1 MENSKTSK
9 EEFLNDQNEIKDS
22 INIETA
28 NEGNDKKKVLDDT
41 FGKIKNDST
50 KKFSLNKEM
59 EKKMENSFKEI
70 KTNGDQRRTTY
81 SVKYNR
87 KNEEFEIPDRKT
99 NGSGKNRFSAF
110 TQKKS
115 SLEQIDLLNETIEDN
130 TIDSF
135 PEEILDF
142 DNFENQRN
150 IRIKRFKMQNKVSF
164 KNGIA
169 TNLALIEKL
178 NNPLYCVNKVKTVK
192 FELNKRRLTIH
203 ELNKNPSLSKHH

>member
-41 FGKIKNDST
+41 LDKIKNDST

>member
-1 MENSKTSK
+1 MENSNTSK

-41 FGKIKNDST
+41 LDKIKNDST

-87 KNEEFEIPDRKT
+87 NNQEFEIPDEKT

>member
-41 FGKIKNDST
+41 FDKIKNDST

-87 KNEEFEIPDRKT
+87 NNQEFEIPDEKT

>member
-1 MENSKTSK
+1 MENSNTSK

-22 INIETA
+22 IKIETA

-41 FGKIKNDST
+41 FDKIKNDST

-87 KNEEFEIPDRKT
+87 NNQEFEIPDEKT

>member
-22 INIETA
+22 IKIETA

-41 FGKIKNDST
+41 FDKIKNDST

-87 KNEEFEIPDRKT
+87 NNQEFEIPDEKT

-130 TIDSF
+130 KDDSF

>member
-1 MENSKTSK
+1 MENSNTSK

-22 INIETA
+22 IKIETA

-41 FGKIKNDST
+41 FDKIKNDST

-110 TQKKS
+110 TQKKK
-115 SLEQIDLLNETIEDN
+115 
-130 TIDSF
+130 F
-135 PEEILDF
+135 
-142 DNFENQRN
+142 
-150 IRIKRFKMQNKVSF
+150 IRADRF
-164 KNGIA
+164 
-169 TNLALIEKL
+169 T
-178 NNPLYCVNKVKTVK
+178 
-192 FELNKRRLTIH
+192 
-203 ELNKNPSLSKHH
+203 

>member
-41 FGKIKNDST
+41 LDKIKNDST

-87 KNEEFEIPDRKT
+87 NNQEFEIPDEKT